1 MKQRISV
8 DLLPPQ
14 LECFGDLVSRF
25 LYLSGGY
32 GSGKT
37 FMLVVKML
45 QLMDANRG
53 LPGGLLGPNTKMI
66 KRDVIPTIKNIC
78 GDNYVQFR
86 HNKSEGELF
95 FPATNST
102 VYIFHAEDDGESIAG
117 PNLAWG
123 VVNEASLCSWEAFRA
138 FVGRIRLK
146 GAPFPQIFASGTPEE
161 FNWVYEFFIEKA
173 QADRRIV
180 YANSRK
186 NPHVASWYINML
198 ESSYDAIARQQY
210 VDGLYVP
217 RTGNRFLHTFNRHRH
232 VSDHAVRVLGA
243 QVWAM
248 VDFNVNP
255 MVATIASYV
264 PDSRVK
270 IRIFDEIAIPSADTY
285 LLADTLADRI
295 GSGWKN
301 ATIFPDPAGNQR
313 KTSAQ
318 DLITDIQILKQ
329 KGFRDIRYKNQI
341 VLKDTYFAANN
352 LFDKTMVAVHPKCKE
367 LIADFEQVK
376 VKDGAFEMDKAKPN
390 RTHALD
396 GFKNMADYMFPVAKS
411 YSEITSK
418 VIR

>member
-14 LECFGDLVSRF
+14 LDCFADLKTRF
-25 LYLSGGY
+25 LYMSGGY

-37 FMLVVKML
+37 FTLVVKML

-53 LPGGLLGPNTKMI
+53 LPGGLLGPNTKML
-66 KRDVIPTIKNIC
+66 KRDVIPTIRQIC
-78 GDNYVQFR
+78 GENYVQFR
-86 HNKSEGELF
+86 HNKADGELF
-95 FPATNST
+95 FPATNTT
-102 VYIFHAEDDGESIAG
+102 VYLFHAEDDGESIAG

-146 GAPFPQIFASGTPEE
+146 TAPHAQIFASGTPEE
-161 FNWVYEFFIEKA
+161 FNWVYEFFVEKP

-186 NPHVASWYINML
+186 NPHVASFYIDML
-198 ESSYDAIARQQY
+198 MSTYDSIARQQY
-210 VDGLYVP
+210 VDGLFVP
-217 RTGNRFLHTFNRHRH
+217 RTGNRFMHTFNRHRH
-232 VSDHAVRVLGA
+232 VTDHAVRVLGA
-243 QVWAM
+243 PVWVQ

-270 IRIFDEIAIPSADTY
+270 LRVFDEIAIPSADTY
-285 LLADTLADRI
+285 LLADTLAERI
-295 GSGWKN
+295 GMGWKN
-301 ATIFPDPAGNQR
+301 ATIFPDPAGRAR

-318 DLITDIQILKQ
+318 DLITDIQILES
-329 KGFRDIRYKNQI
+329 KGFKDIRYKNQI
-341 VLKDTYFAANN
+341 TVKDTYFAANN
-352 LFDKTMVAVHPKCKE
+352 LFDKSMVAVHPKCKE

-376 VKDGAFEMDKAKPN
+376 VKDGAFEMDKSNPK

-411 YSEITSK
+411 YSEVISK
-418 VIR
+418 TIR